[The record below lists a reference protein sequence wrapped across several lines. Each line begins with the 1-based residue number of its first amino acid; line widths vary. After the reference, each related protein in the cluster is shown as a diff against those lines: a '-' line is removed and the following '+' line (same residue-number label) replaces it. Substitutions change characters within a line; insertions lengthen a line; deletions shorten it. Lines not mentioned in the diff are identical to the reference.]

1 MDCVLPFFCHGDL
14 YLWSHVRR
22 DCEVCI
28 FNREHDFPKSDLDLH
43 LSEPDKC
50 KLVARFGLSYFGCT
64 ILLRHKFHSM
74 YLGMCVYTCTG
85 VLAER
90 FIFSWRRFGSRLSLF
105 SQAHSRSTIGV
116 HSEYIRSTI
125 GVHSEYGKTHHFVTF
140 AFLKEVNSI
149 HHSF

>member
-1 MDCVLPFFCHGDL
+1 MDYVLPLFCHGDL
-14 YLWSHVRR
+14 YLGSYVRR
-22 DCEVCI
+22 DCEVYI
-28 FNREHDFPKSDLDLH
+28 FNREHDFSKSDLDLH
-43 LSEPDKC
+43 LSESDRC
-50 KLVARFGLSYFGCT
+50 KLVVRFGLSYFGCT

-116 HSEYIRSTI
+116 HSEYIRNTI
-125 GVHSEYGKTHHFVTF
+125 GVHSDYGKIQHFRVS
-140 AFLKEVNSI
+140 ALKRMMYAV
-149 HHSF
+149 HFF